1 MKKRIALM
9 LTVLGV
15 AATLVP
21 VADAKF
27 SGPAHGGGGVCICM
41 PPVSVQ

>member
-1 MKKRIALM
+1 MKNKIALM

-15 AATLVP
+15 AATLTP

-27 SGPAHGGGGVCICM
+27 SGSGGGGSGVCICM
-41 PPVSVQ
+41 PPVSVK